1 MADHQSLQKLNYA
14 NVVAYILNTLVTYG
28 VGVSGR
34 FPTNSDLSAKY
45 QTLVT
50 PAGFAFSIWGII
62 FTAELIW
69 CVTQTVPRYRSK
81 AVVLQGVGFNYVY
94 ACLAQISWTLCF
106 TTEYIGLSL
115 ISMVSILIPLV
126 MILKNTS
133 RLSSNDDDSSSTSD
147 YWLLKF
153 PFEIHA
159 AWIMAATLV
168 NTNVFLVAYHV
179 STSNQIVAAWFS
191 LFVLAS
197 AAVYYIGKKKWVVPC
212 VLAWASNGIRSE
224 LSAPK
229 DLIANAFPTE
239 TIQSVHNASGVLAAV
254 ILLATVASAA
264 YGHFYGPDKD
274 EIEIQ
279 PNDNREP
286 FVDQATTSS

>member
-1 MADHQSLQKLNYA
+1 MSDHQSLQKLNYA

-34 FPTNSDLSAKY
+34 FPTNGELSAKY

-50 PAGFAFSIWGII
+50 PAGFAFAIWGII

-69 CVTQTVPRYRSK
+69 CTVQLLPRYRSK

-94 ACLAQISWTLCF
+94 ACLAQVSWTLCF
-106 TTEYIGLSL
+106 TTEYIALSL

-126 MILKNTS
+126 LIVNKTS
-133 RLSSNDDDSSSTSD
+133 KISNDNISD

-159 AWIMAATLV
+159 GWIMAATLV
-168 NTNVFLVAYHV
+168 NTNVFLVAYQA
-179 STSNQIVAAWFS
+179 SPSNQIVAAWFS

-197 AAVYYIGKKKWVVPC
+197 AAVYYISKKKWVVPC
-212 VLAWASNGIRSE
+212 VLVWASNAIRLE
-224 LSAPK
+224 LSSPK
-229 DLIANAFPTE
+229 DSIASAFPTE
-239 TIQSVHNASGVLAAV
+239 TIQSVRDASGVLAA
-254 ILLATVASAA
+254 IILATTVAAA
-264 YGHFYGPDKD
+264 VYGHFSGPDDD

-279 PNDNREP
+279 TGANREP
-286 FVDQATTSS
+286 FVDHHQQQQATSS

>member
-1 MADHQSLQKLNYA
+1 MTDQQSLQKLNFA
-14 NVVAYILNTLVTYG
+14 NVLIYILNTLVTYG

-34 FPTNSDLSAKY
+34 FPTNSELSAKY

-50 PAGFAFSIWGII
+50 PAGFAFAIWGMI
-62 FTAELIW
+62 FTSQFVW
-69 CVTQTVPRYRSK
+69 CIAQLLPKYRSK
-81 AVVLQGVGFNYVY
+81 AVVLHGVGFNYVY

-106 TTEYIGLSL
+106 TTEYIALSL
-115 ISMVSILIPLV
+115 ISMVSILVPLV
-126 MILKNTS
+126 MILINTS
-133 RLSSNDDDSSSTSD
+133 KIASESTSD

-168 NTNVFLVAYHV
+168 NTNVFFVASHL
-179 STSNQIVAAWFS
+179 SPSNQIVVAWFS

-197 AAVYYIGKKKWVVPC
+197 AAVYYINKKKWVVPC

-229 DLIANAFPTE
+229 DSIVSAFPAE
-239 TIQSVHNASGVLAAV
+239 TIQSVRNASGVLAGF
-254 ILLATVASAA
+254 ILLLTVVSVA
-264 YGHFYGPDKD
+264 YEHFHESDKGENENELEVD
-274 EIEIQ
+274 GV
-279 PNDNREP
+279 NREP
-286 FVDQATTSS
+286 LVDSATS

>member
-1 MADHQSLQKLNYA
+1 MTDQQSLQKLNYL
-14 NVVAYILNTLVTYG
+14 NVVAYLLNVLVTYG

-34 FPTNSDLSAKY
+34 FPTNNELSIKY

-62 FTAELIW
+62 FTSELVW
-69 CVTQTVPRYRSK
+69 TVAQLLPRYRSK
-81 AVVLQGVGFNYVY
+81 DIVLQGVGFNYVY

-106 TTEYIGLSL
+106 TTEYIFLSL
-115 ISMVSILIPLV
+115 ISMVSILVPLV
-126 MILKNTS
+126 LILTKTS
-133 RLSSNDDDSSSTSD
+133 RVSVGSTGE

-168 NTNVFLVAYHV
+168 NTNVLVVAYHA
-179 STSNQIVAAWFS
+179 SSSNQIVAAWFS
-191 LFVLAS
+191 LFLLAS
-197 AAVYYIGKKKWVVPC
+197 AALYYTSGKKWVVPC

-229 DLIANAFPTE
+229 DSIAGAFPAE
-239 TIQSVHNASGVLAAV
+239 TIESVRNASGVLAIV
-254 ILLATVASAA
+254 ILLVALASAA
-264 YGHFYGPDKD
+264 YDYYRGPDKD
-274 EIEIQ
+274 EAQALETTGV
-279 PNDNREP
+279 DREP
-286 FVDQATTSS
+286 LVDQESSA

>member
-1 MADHQSLQKLNYA
+1 MSDHQSLQKLNYA

-34 FPTNSDLSAKY
+34 FPTNAELSAKY

-50 PAGFAFSIWGII
+50 PAGFAFAIWGII
-62 FTAELIW
+62 FTSQLIW
-69 CVTQTVPRYRSK
+69 CIVQLLPRYRSK
-81 AVVLQGVGFNYVY
+81 AVILQGVGFSYVY

-126 MILKNTS
+126 MIVNKTS
-133 RLSSNDDDSSSTSD
+133 KIPNDSTSD

-159 AWIMAATLV
+159 GWIMAATLV

-179 STSNQIVAAWFS
+179 SSSNQIMAAWFS

-197 AAVYYIGKKKWVVPC
+197 AAVYYISSKKRWVVPC
-212 VLAWASNGIRSE
+212 VLAWASNAIRSE
-224 LSAPK
+224 LSSPR
-229 DLIANAFPTE
+229 DSIASAFPSD
-239 TIQSVHNASGVLAAV
+239 TIQSIHNATAALAGA
-254 ILLATVASAA
+254 ILIATVVMAV
-264 YGHFYGPDKD
+264 YGHFFGPEEED
-274 EIEIQ
+274 EIEIRA
-279 PNDNREP
+279 NEHREP
-286 FVDQATTSS
+286 FVDHHRATTSS

>member
-1 MADHQSLQKLNYA
+1 MTNHQSLQKLNYA
-14 NVVAYILNTLVTYG
+14 NAVAYILNTLVTYG

-34 FPTNSDLSAKY
+34 FPTNSELSAKY

-50 PAGFAFSIWGII
+50 PAGFAFAIWGII

-69 CVTQTVPRYRSK
+69 CIAQLLPHYRSK

-126 MILKNTS
+126 VILNKTS
-133 RLSSNDDDSSSTSD
+133 NISNDKTSD

-168 NTNVFLVAYHV
+168 NTNVLLVAYHL
-179 STSNQIVAAWFS
+179 SSSNQIVAAWFS
-191 LFVLAS
+191 LFALAS
-197 AAVYYIGKKKWVVPC
+197 AAVYYISKKKWVVPC
-212 VLAWASNGIRSE
+212 VLAWASNAIRSE
-224 LSAPK
+224 LSAPR
-229 DLIANAFPTE
+229 DAIVSAFPAE
-239 TIQSVHNASGVLAAV
+239 TIKSVCNASGLLAAGIALV
-254 ILLATVASAA
+254 TLIGIGYDQYYRS
-264 YGHFYGPDKD
+264 D
-274 EIEIQ
+274 EEEITIETS
-279 PNDNREP
+279 NNREP
-286 FVDQATTSS
+286 FVDHDTNN